1 VKLGDEP
8 TFWDILP
15 WTQAVS
21 ALRSVLTYGRG
32 LSGDVIFEM
41 YWLIILTAILF
52 AVGVFTYS
60 FLWLKAEK

>member
-1 VKLGDEP
+1 
-8 TFWDILP
+8 
-15 WTQAVS
+15 
-21 ALRSVLTYGRG
+21 VLTYGRG